1 MAGEIIRQGD
11 PTNHGGKVLEGSL
24 FDICHGKPIAY
35 IGHKVACPQCKG
47 TYPIVE
53 GVMTTTFYGKG
64 VAVAGMK
71 TACGATL
78 VATQFTDV
86 VEIAGGIKAAPRAMK
101 ALPMA
106 AALPSSDS
114 ATPHGFSPAGPLVLR
129 PQNNSGAIVSPPT
142 QKEIDTAIEHQKP
155 FEVTEGMKITRA
167 MTEKKLSVVREG
179 NTVTLKG
186 NFRVFSA
193 AGPDRATGFVTDTNS
208 SFKGLSYVS
217 QGLTYRTDFQFTV
230 MEKREGADVVLDY
243 FELPLDRSQAQVN
256 GQIYLDHS
264 TNYDNIRKGV
274 GAHEFAHAVLGI
286 PDGYH
291 DITMI
296 RPEGLYYLRGVLY
309 KEQKDTLMG
318 DLSKRIPGPDLKKII
333 LKLEADL
340 KGMK

>member
-11 PTNHGGKVLEGSL
+11 PTNHGGKVLEGSIV
-24 FDICHGKPIAY
+24 DICHGKPIAY
-35 IGHKVACPQCKG
+35 IGHKVSCPQCKG

-53 GVMTTTFYGKG
+53 GAMTTSFYGKG

-71 TACGATL
+71 TGCGATL
-78 VATQFTDV
+78 IATQFTDI
-86 VEIAGGIKAAPRAMK
+86 VETAFGSRAAPRALK
-101 ALPMA
+101 TLPIA
-106 AALPSSDS
+106 SDPPSVENS
-114 ATPHGFSPAGPLVLR
+114 ATLGYSPAGPLVLR
-129 PQNNSGAIVSPPT
+129 PQTNSGAIVSPPT

-167 MTEKKLSVVREG
+167 VTEKRLSVVREG

-186 NFRVFSA
+186 TFRVFSA
-193 AGPDRATGFVTDTNS
+193 AGPDRATGFVADINS

-217 QGLTYRTDFQFTV
+217 QGLTYRTDFQFAV
-230 MEKREGADVVLDY
+230 VEKREGADVVLDY

-264 TNYDNIRKGV
+264 ANYDNIRKGV

-318 DLSKRIPGPDLKKII
+318 DLGRRIPGPDLKKII